1 MATVTT
7 DLMYR
12 ALPYI
17 YRGASMKEF
26 LAENPVSSELFEDF
40 ESFWLNTR
48 YEVEHSDRDS
58 KTQWDVPFEWAGG
71 A

>member
-1 MATVTT
+1 MATITT

-26 LAENPVSSELFEDF
+26 LADNSVSEELFDDF
-40 ESFWLNTR
+40 ESFWINVR
-48 YEVEHSDRDS
+48 YEVEHSGGDS